1 MPLEIS
7 ADVIGQWIGGHVWPL
22 FRVASFL
29 MVMPVIG
36 TNLVPARVRMGLA
49 LLVTILIVPLI
60 GPVPQVDPLSATA
73 VQITLQQILIGT
85 AMAFAVVM
93 LLQVF
98 VVAGQFIAMQMGLGF
113 ASMVDPSNGVQ
124 VTVMSQF
131 YLVAVTL
138 VFLAL
143 NGHLVVIESLVESF
157 RVMPIAVDGLSLN
170 SIWALVNRISWLF
183 AAAMLVALPAVTAVL
198 IVYLSFGIM
207 TRAAPQLNIFA
218 IGFPIS
224 LLFGLIATWVVLGG
238 LAPKFQALSENT
250 FLFLRQLQ
258 VGP

>member
-7 ADVIGQWIGGHVWPL
+7 ADVIGQWVGSHVWPL
-22 FRVASFL
+22 FRIASFL
-29 MVMPVIG
+29 MVMPVVG

-49 LLVTILIVPLI
+49 LLITILIVPLI
-60 GPVPQVDPLSATA
+60 GPIPAVDPLSATA

-85 AMAFAVVM
+85 AMGFALI
-93 LLQVF
+93 LLMQVF

-124 VTVMSQF
+124 VTVLSQF
-131 YLVAVTL
+131 YLVATTL

-143 NGHLVVIESLVESF
+143 NGHLVAMEVVIESF
-157 RVMPIAVDGLSLN
+157 RVMPIAADGLSLN
-170 SIWALVNRISWLF
+170 SIWALINRISWLF

-198 IVYLSFGIM
+198 IVYLAFGVM
-207 TRAAPQLNIFA
+207 TRAAPQMNIFA

-224 LLFGLIATWVVLGG
+224 LLFGLFATWILLGG
-238 LAPKFQALSENT
+238 LAPKFTALSENT
-250 FLFLRQLQ
+250 FLFMRQLQ
-258 VGP
+258 VGF

>member
-7 ADVIGQWIGGHVWPL
+7 ADAIGQWVGGHVWPL
-22 FRVASFL
+22 FRIASFL

-36 TNLVPARVRMGLA
+36 TNLVPARVRMGLG
-49 LLVTILIVPLI
+49 LLVTILVAPLI
-60 GPVPQVDPLSATA
+60 GPVPAVDPLSATA

-93 LLQVF
+93 LMQVF

-124 VTVMSQF
+124 VTVLSQF

-143 NGHLVVIESLVESF
+143 NGHLVVIEVLIESF
-157 RVMPIAVDGLSLN
+157 RVMPVAVEGLSIE
-170 SIWALVNRISWLF
+170 SIWALIHRISWLF

-198 IVYLSFGIM
+198 IVYLAFGVM
-207 TRAAPQLNIFA
+207 TRAAPQMNIFA

-224 LLFGLIATWVVLGG
+224 LLFGLFATWVLLGG
-238 LAPKFQALSENT
+238 LAPKFQALSEDT
-250 FLFLRQLQ
+250 FLFLRQMQ
-258 VGP
+258 GS